1 MSSSVLRN
9 IIKPFA
15 IRAMVAREWWR
26 SGVTYNPLSPS
37 VYTDPYP
44 TYQRLRDK
52 DPVHWSPLM
61 ESWVFSRYKHVDG
74 ILRDHKRFSNDSGNL
89 GSPSRVGESFD
100 FGNQPGILFRDP
112 PVHTRLRAL
121 VSRAFTPAVIEGL
134 AGHIRNIANDL
145 LDRIDDPAAGFDL
158 MEAIAAPLPV
168 IVIAELL
175 GVPTQDRPQFQ
186 IWSRHWARGLE
197 PHVTVTSKERRL
209 VTEAGEELDAYFLGI
224 IDQRRQD
231 PQDDLISRLVAVE
244 EAGDKLSQAELLAM
258 LRLLLVAGNETTT
271 KLIGNGMLALLRN
284 PDQLALLRQS
294 PDLMPA
300 AIEELLRY
308 DAPVQLDIR
317 FALQDVEFDGR
328 LVKKGRGIMA
338 LLGSANRDPEVFN
351 DPDRL
356 DLTRQGANHISFGR
370 GIHHCLGASL
380 ARLEGRLT
388 FEAILERFADI
399 RMQTDRPVFRNNII
413 LRGLDVLPVSA
424 HKAALN

>member
-1 MSSSVLRN
+1 MSSSVLRK
-9 IIKPFA
+9 IIKPVA
-15 IRAMVAREWWR
+15 IRAMVAREWWQ

-44 TYQRLRDK
+44 TYERLRDK

-61 ESWVFSRYKHVDG
+61 DSWVFSRYKHVDG
-74 ILRDHKRFSNDSGNL
+74 ILRDHKRFSNDTSKRGN
-89 GSPSRVGESFD
+89 PSHIDESFD
-100 FGNQPGILFRDP
+100 LTNQPSMLFRDP
-112 PVHTRLRAL
+112 PDHTRLRAL

-134 AGHIRNIANDL
+134 AGHIRDIANDL
-145 LDRIDDPAAGFDL
+145 LDQIDDPGGFDL

-186 IWSRHWARGLE
+186 IWSRHRSRGLE
-197 PHVTVTSKERRL
+197 PNITDKERRL
-209 VTEAGEELDAYFLGI
+209 VSQAGKELDAYFLGI
-224 IDQRRQD
+224 IDQRRQE
-231 PQDDLISRLVAVE
+231 PQDDLISGLVAAE

-284 PDQLALLRQS
+284 PEQLDLLRQS
-294 PDLMPA
+294 PDLMPS
-300 AIEELLRY
+300 AIEEFLRY
-308 DAPVQLDIR
+308 DAPVQLDVR
-317 FALQDVEFDGR
+317 VALEDAEFDGR
-328 LVKKGRGIMA
+328 LVKKGQGIMV
-338 LLGSANRDPEVFN
+338 LLGSANRDPDVFN
-351 DPDRL
+351 HPDRL
-356 DLTRQGANHISFGR
+356 DLARQEANHVSFGR

-399 RMQTDRPVFRNNII
+399 RMQAGRPVFRDNII
-413 LRGLDVLPVSA
+413 LRGLEVLPVSA
-424 HKAALN
+424 RKAALN

>member
-1 MSSSVLRN
+1 MSSSVLRK
-9 IIKPFA
+9 IIKPVA
-15 IRAMVAREWWR
+15 IRAMVAREWWQ

-44 TYQRLRDK
+44 TYERLRDK

-61 ESWVFSRYKHVDG
+61 DSWVFSRYKHVDG
-74 ILRDHKRFSNDSGNL
+74 ILRDHKRFSNDTSKRGN
-89 GSPSRVGESFD
+89 PSHIDESFD
-100 FGNQPGILFRDP
+100 LTNQPSMLFRDP
-112 PVHTRLRAL
+112 PDHTRLRAL

-134 AGHIRNIANDL
+134 AGHIRDIANDL
-145 LDRIDDPAAGFDL
+145 LDQIDDPAGFDL

-175 GVPTQDRPQFQ
+175 GVPTKDRPQFQ
-186 IWSRHWARGLE
+186 IWSRHRSRGLE
-197 PHVTVTSKERRL
+197 PNITDKERRL
-209 VTEAGEELDAYFLGI
+209 VSEAGRELDAYFLGI
-224 IDQRRQD
+224 IDQRRRD
-231 PQDDLISRLVAVE
+231 PQDDLISGLVAAE
-244 EAGDKLSQAELLAM
+244 EAGDKLSQPELLAM

-284 PDQLALLRQS
+284 PEQLEVLRQS
-294 PDLMPA
+294 PDLMPS

-308 DAPVQLDIR
+308 DAPVQLDVR
-317 FALQDVEFDGR
+317 VALEDVEFDGR
-328 LVKKGRGIMA
+328 LVKKGQGVMV

-356 DLTRQGANHISFGR
+356 DLTRQEANHISFGR

-388 FEAILERFADI
+388 FESILERFTDI
-399 RMQTDRPVFRNNII
+399 RMQADRPVFRDNII

-424 HKAALN
+424 RKTALN

>member
-9 IIKPFA
+9 IIKPVA
-15 IRAMVAREWWR
+15 IRAMVAREWWQ

-44 TYQRLRDK
+44 TYERLRDK
-52 DPVHWSPLM
+52 DPVHWSPLLD
-61 ESWVFSRYKHVDG
+61 SWVFSRYKHVDG
-74 ILRDHKRFSNDSGNL
+74 ILRDHKRFSNDTSKRGN
-89 GSPSRVGESFD
+89 PSHIDESFELT
-100 FGNQPGILFRDP
+100 NQPSMLFRDP
-112 PVHTRLRAL
+112 PDHTRLRAL

-134 AGHIRNIANDL
+134 AGHIRDIANDL
-145 LDRIDDPAAGFDL
+145 LDQIDDPAGFDL

-175 GVPTQDRPQFQ
+175 GVPTKDRPQFQ
-186 IWSRHWARGLE
+186 TWSRHRSRGLE
-197 PHVTVTSKERRL
+197 PNITDKERRL
-209 VTEAGEELDAYFLGI
+209 VSEAGRELDAYFLGI
-224 IDQRRQD
+224 IDQRRRD
-231 PQDDLISRLVAVE
+231 PQDDLISGLVAAE
-244 EAGDKLSQAELLAM
+244 EAGDKLNQGELLAM

-271 KLIGNGMLALLRN
+271 KLIGNGMLALLRH
-284 PDQLALLRQS
+284 PEQLALLRQS
-294 PDLMPA
+294 PDLMPS

-308 DAPVQLDIR
+308 DAPVQLDVR
-317 FALQDVEFDGR
+317 VALEDVEFDGR
-328 LVKKGRGIMA
+328 LVKKGQGTMV

-356 DLTRQGANHISFGR
+356 DLTRQEANHVSFGR

-399 RMQTDRPVFRNNII
+399 RMQTNRPVFRDNII

-424 HKAALN
+424 RKAALN

>member
-1 MSSSVLRN
+1 MSSSVLRK
-9 IIKPFA
+9 IIKPVA
-15 IRAMVAREWWR
+15 IRAMVAREWWQ

-44 TYQRLRDK
+44 TYERLRDK

-61 ESWVFSRYKHVDG
+61 DSWVFSRYKHVDG
-74 ILRDHKRFSNDSGNL
+74 ILRDHKRFSNDTSKRGN
-89 GSPSRVGESFD
+89 PSHIDESFD
-100 FGNQPGILFRDP
+100 LTNQPSMLFRDP
-112 PVHTRLRAL
+112 PDHTRLRAL

-134 AGHIRNIANDL
+134 AGHIRDIANDL
-145 LDRIDDPAAGFDL
+145 LDQIDDPAGFDL

-175 GVPTQDRPQFQ
+175 GVPTKDRPQFQ
-186 IWSRHWARGLE
+186 IWSRHRSRGLE
-197 PHVTVTSKERRL
+197 PNITDKERRL
-209 VTEAGEELDAYFLGI
+209 VSEAGRELDAYFLGI
-224 IDQRRQD
+224 IDQRRQE
-231 PQDDLISRLVAVE
+231 PQDDLISGLVAAE

-284 PDQLALLRQS
+284 PEQLALLRRS
-294 PDLMPA
+294 PDLMPS

-308 DAPVQLDIR
+308 DAPVQLDVR
-317 FALQDVEFDGR
+317 VALEDAEFDGR
-328 LVKKGRGIMA
+328 LVKKGQGIMV

-356 DLTRQGANHISFGR
+356 DLARQEANHVSFGR

-399 RMQTDRPVFRNNII
+399 RMQADRPSFRDNII
-413 LRGLDVLPVSA
+413 LRGLEVLPVSA
-424 HKAALN
+424 RKAALN

>member
-1 MSSSVLRN
+1 MSSSVLRK
-9 IIKPFA
+9 IIKPVA
-15 IRAMVAREWWR
+15 IRAMVAREWWQ

-44 TYQRLRDK
+44 TYERLRDK

-61 ESWVFSRYKHVDG
+61 DSWVFSRYKHVDG
-74 ILRDHKRFSNDSGNL
+74 ILRDHKRFSNDTSKRGN
-89 GSPSRVGESFD
+89 PSHIDESFD
-100 FGNQPGILFRDP
+100 LTNQPSMLFRDP
-112 PVHTRLRAL
+112 PDHTRLRAL

-134 AGHIRNIANDL
+134 AGHIRDIANDL
-145 LDRIDDPAAGFDL
+145 LDQIDDPAGFDL

-175 GVPTQDRPQFQ
+175 GVPTKDRPQFQ
-186 IWSRHWARGLE
+186 IWSRHRSRGLE
-197 PHVTVTSKERRL
+197 PNITDKERRL
-209 VTEAGEELDAYFLGI
+209 VSEAGRELDAYFLEI
-224 IDQRRQD
+224 IDQRRQE
-231 PQDDLISRLVAVE
+231 PQDDLISGLVAAE

-284 PDQLALLRQS
+284 PEQLDLLRRS
-294 PDLMPA
+294 PDLMPS

-308 DAPVQLDIR
+308 DAPVQLDVR
-317 FALQDVEFDGR
+317 VALEDVEFDGR
-328 LVKKGRGIMA
+328 LVKKGQGIMV

-356 DLTRQGANHISFGR
+356 DLARQEANHVSFGR

-399 RMQTDRPVFRNNII
+399 RMQAGRPSFRDNII
-413 LRGLDVLPVSA
+413 LRGLEVLPVSA
-424 HKAALN
+424 RKAALN